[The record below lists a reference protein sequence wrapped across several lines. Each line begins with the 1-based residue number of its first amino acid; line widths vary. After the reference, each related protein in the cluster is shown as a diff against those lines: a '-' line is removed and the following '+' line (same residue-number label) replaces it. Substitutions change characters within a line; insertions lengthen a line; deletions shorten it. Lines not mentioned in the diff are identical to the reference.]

1 LKRMNDRTEDV
12 EEHTNVLALVALVLG
27 VLGFLVIPIVG
38 SIAGLILGRRAK
50 RSIERSEGREGG
62 RELAVA
68 GMVLSSV
75 GLAVWSG
82 LLLFGFGIDALRSIF

>member
-1 LKRMNDRTEDV
+1 MNDRTEDV

>member
-1 LKRMNDRTEDV
+1 MDDRTTEA
-12 EEHTNVLALVALVLG
+12 ERTNALALWALALG
-27 VLGFLVIPIVG
+27 ILGFLVIPFVG
-38 SIAGLILGRRAK
+38 SIVGIALGRRAK

-68 GMVLSSV
+68 GIVLGSV

>member
-1 LKRMNDRTEDV
+1 MNDRRQDV
-12 EEHTNVLALVALVLG
+12 EERTNVVALVALAFG
-27 VLGFLVIPIVG
+27 VLGFFVIPIVG
-38 SIAGLILGRRAK
+38 SIAGLILGLRAK
-50 RSIERSEGREGG
+50 RSIELSEGKEGG

-75 GLAVWSG
+75 GLAAWSG

>member
-1 LKRMNDRTEDV
+1 VDDRTTEA
-12 EEHTNVLALVALVLG
+12 ERTNALALWALALG
-27 VLGFLVIPIVG
+27 ILGFLVIPFVG
-38 SIAGLILGRRAK
+38 SIVGIALGRRAK

-68 GMVLSSV
+68 GIVLGSV

>member
-1 LKRMNDRTEDV
+1 LNRMNDRTEDV

>member
-1 LKRMNDRTEDV
+1 MNDRRQDV
-12 EEHTNVLALVALVLG
+12 EERTNVVALVALAFG
-27 VLGFLVIPIVG
+27 VLGFFVIPIVG
-38 SIAGLILGRRAK
+38 SIAGLILGLRAK
-50 RSIERSEGREGG
+50 RSIELSEGREGG
-62 RELAVA
+62 RELAMA

>member
-1 LKRMNDRTEDV
+1 M
-12 EEHTNVLALVALVLG
+12 ALVALALG
-27 VLGFLVIPIVG
+27 VLGFLVIPFLG
-38 SIAGLILGRRAK
+38 SIAGLIFGLRAK
-50 RSIERSEGREGG
+50 RSIDASEGREGG

-68 GMVLSSV
+68 AVVLSSV

>member
-1 LKRMNDRTEDV
+1 MNDRTGEV
-12 EEHTNVLALVALVLG
+12 EERTNVLALLALALG
-27 VLGFLVIPIVG
+27 VLGFLVIPFVG
-38 SIAGLILGRRAK
+38 SIAGLLLGLRAK
-50 RSIERSEGREGG
+50 RSIESSEGREGG

-68 GMVLSSV
+68 GVVLSSV

>member
-1 LKRMNDRTEDV
+1 MNDRTGEV
-12 EEHTNVLALVALVLG
+12 EERTNVMALVALALG
-27 VLGFLVIPIVG
+27 VLGFLVIPFLG
-38 SIAGLILGRRAK
+38 SIAGVILGLRAK
-50 RSIERSEGREGG
+50 RSIDASEGREGG

-68 GMVLSSV
+68 SVVLSSV

>member
-1 LKRMNDRTEDV
+1 MNDRPGQV
-12 EEHTNVLALVALVLG
+12 EERTNVLALVALAFG

-50 RSIERSEGREGG
+50 RSIEGSEGREGG

>member
-1 LKRMNDRTEDV
+1 LKRMSDRTEDV

>member
-1 LKRMNDRTEDV
+1 M
-12 EEHTNVLALVALVLG
+12 LALVALAFG

-38 SIAGLILGRRAK
+38 SIAGILFGLRAK

-68 GMVLSSV
+68 GMVLGSV

>member
-1 LKRMNDRTEDV
+1 MNDETSDV
-12 EEHTNVLALVALVLG
+12 ERRTNGMALVSLTLG
-27 VLGFLVIPIVG
+27 ILGFLVLPILA
-38 SIAGLILGRRAK
+38 SIAGIICGVASK

-68 GMVLSSV
+68 GIVLSSV

-82 LLLFGFGIDALRSIF
+82 LLLFGFGIDALQSIF

>member
-1 LKRMNDRTEDV
+1 MNDQSNELGGRTSG
-12 EEHTNVLALVALVLG
+12 LALASLALG
-27 VLGFLVIPIVG
+27 ILGFLVIPILG
-38 SIAGLILGRRAK
+38 PIAGIICGLRAK
-50 RSIERSEGREGG
+50 HSIEHSGGRQGG

-68 GMVLSSV
+68 GIVLSSV

>member
-1 LKRMNDRTEDV
+1 LKRMNDRTEDA

>member
-1 LKRMNDRTEDV
+1 MNDRRQDV
-12 EEHTNVLALVALVLG
+12 EERTNVVALVALVFG

-38 SIAGLILGRRAK
+38 SIAGLILGLRAK
-50 RSIERSEGREGG
+50 RSIELSEGREGG

>member
-1 LKRMNDRTEDV
+1 MNDRTEDV
-12 EEHTNVLALVALVLG
+12 EERTNVLALVALVLG